1 MQLNNV
7 VKYINVFL
15 ASGLFVLEKASLFR
29 DCFFFLFLMLCS
41 GFQQALFYLLGNVPF
56 VPMIRGCAP
65 TLTSFAALSKSNSSF
80 KAMTALEL

>member
-15 ASGLFVLEKASLFR
+15 ASGLCVLEKAFSFR
-29 DCFFFLFLMLCS
+29 DWFFLLLCS

-56 VPMIRGCAP
+56 PLIGGYAP
-65 TLTSFAALSKSNSSF
+65 TLTSFAALCKSNSSF

>member
-15 ASGLFVLEKASLFR
+15 ASGLCVLEKASSFR
-29 DCFFFLFLMLCS
+29 DCFFSLMLCS

-56 VPMIRGCAP
+56 VPLIGGCAP
-65 TLTSFAALSKSNSSF
+65 TLTSFAALCKSNSFS
-80 KAMTALEL
+80 KAMPALEL